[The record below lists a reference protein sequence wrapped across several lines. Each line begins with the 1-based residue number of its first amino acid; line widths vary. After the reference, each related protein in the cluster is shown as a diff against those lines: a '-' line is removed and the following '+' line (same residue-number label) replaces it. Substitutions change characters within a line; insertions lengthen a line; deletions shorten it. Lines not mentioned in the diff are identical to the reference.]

1 MSPINSFVA
10 WVEDKVQGYTLT
22 RGLWRESSTKSR
34 EKFLSIW
41 MSPAGAPSGDAA
53 RIIIRLVMT
62 GRRQALHDTV
72 QVENDILALASATV
86 DDFRTACITNI
97 RTMGLPNGPF
107 YTEENRVYYELNF
120 EILTRI

>member
-1 MSPINSFVA
+1 MSPIDAFVA
-10 WVEDKVQGYTLT
+10 WVENKVQGYTLT
-22 RGLWRESSTKSR
+22 RGLWRESSTKSG

-41 MSPAGAPSGDAA
+41 MSPVGAPSGDAA

-72 QVENDILALASATV
+72 QVENDILALARAAV

-97 RTMGLPNGPF
+97 RAMGLPNGPL

-120 EILTRI
+120 EMLMRI